1 MLLNLIKHQWP
12 DIGKIS
18 SYVKDPFKLSYR
30 LPINEGEKVGIENLK
45 SQKAFND
52 YSQTIDD
59 VYENAEDYTEC

>member
-18 SYVKDPFKLSYR
+18 SYVKDPFKSSYQ

-59 VYENAEDYTEC
+59 VYENVEDYTEC

>member
-1 MLLNLIKHQWP
+1 MLLNLVKHQWP

-18 SYVKDPFKLSYR
+18 SYVKDLFKSSYR

-45 SQKAFND
+45 SQKAFNE

>member
-1 MLLNLIKHQWP
+1 M
-12 DIGKIS
+12 
-18 SYVKDPFKLSYR
+18 
-30 LPINEGEKVGIENLK
+30 PINEGEKVGIENLK